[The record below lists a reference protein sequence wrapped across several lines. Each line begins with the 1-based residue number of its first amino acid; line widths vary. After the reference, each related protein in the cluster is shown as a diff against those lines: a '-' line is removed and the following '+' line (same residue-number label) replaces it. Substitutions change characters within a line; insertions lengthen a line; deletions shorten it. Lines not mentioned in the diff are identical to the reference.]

1 MYIKENNDKKN
12 NKRLVRPFSA
22 LNIRS
27 FHSNNSNNH
36 NNSTF
41 EKLIKK
47 EDNETNLINK
57 NEIDLDLLFEKQ
69 LQKLREINKQDDI
82 NDKNEENHKIYIN
95 NNINSINNN
104 IDQNI
109 QKDSNN
115 EKFGI
120 NNTINKYKRPNIRP
134 SSHLSKKFKSL
145 PRISSPKYNKKIY
158 QEKDENSSNNDYL
171 QLRPKSP
178 FHKDFGKVP
187 KYIQEMKIKNEI
199 LKNIQKKKKEEE
211 KYPKGTRLLSEEE
224 RVFTLQKLKES
235 KKELENIIEKLPIT
249 LNSLS
254 SRNKQQKLYK
264 ELDEIDQAILT
275 FSKKQVFVKIDS

>member
-109 QKDSNN
+109 QNDSNN

-120 NNTINKYKRPNIRP
+120 NNTIINIKGLILG
-134 SSHLSKKFKSL
+134 HLLIYQKSLNHYLEFLVQNIIKKFIRKKTK
-145 PRISSPKYNKKIY
+145 IHQIMIIYN
-158 QEKDENSSNNDYL
+158 
-171 QLRPKSP
+171 
-178 FHKDFGKVP
+178 
-187 KYIQEMKIKNEI
+187 
-199 LKNIQKKKKEEE
+199 
-211 KYPKGTRLLSEEE
+211 
-224 RVFTLQKLKES
+224 
-235 KKELENIIEKLPIT
+235 
-249 LNSLS
+249 
-254 SRNKQQKLYK
+254 
-264 ELDEIDQAILT
+264 
-275 FSKKQVFVKIDS
+275 